1 MKKFIV
7 FLIIVVLFDS
17 CVKDKP
23 KVNIQ
28 PEINVSSNNKILVI
42 NEGPFQNGNGSI
54 SLYDATTG
62 SVIENYY
69 KNQNDEELGN
79 IVQSLSFINGKY
91 YIVVNN
97 SNKVVV
103 CDNQFKKISQI
114 GELNSPRRIISI
126 SNQKAYISDLYANA
140 ISIIDLNQNKK
151 VGSISCFG
159 KTEQMEMLYG
169 KVYVTNT
176 DKKYVY
182 VINASTDSIED
193 SVFVG
198 LNASSLIIDKNDKLW
213 VLSSGSGTGEVAR
226 LSKLNPAS
234 NRTEVIYDFNKSDS
248 PYNLCLNKT
257 KDTLYYLN
265 NGVFRMPIESTA
277 LMNTPIIPKGT
288 KNFYGL
294 GVNPKDYS
302 IYVSDAL
309 DYMQKSNCY
318 IYDVNGNQ
326 KSFFKAG
333 IISNGFY
340 FE

>member
-1 MKKFIV
+1 MKKFFV
-7 FLIIVVLFDS
+7 FLISVVLFDS

-28 PEINVSSNNKILVI
+28 PEINVSSNNKIFVI
-42 NEGPFQNGNGSI
+42 NEGPFQAGNGSI
-54 SLYDATTG
+54 SLYDGATG
-62 SVIENYY
+62 SVVEDYY

-114 GELNSPRRIISI
+114 GELSSPRRIISI
-126 SNQKAYISDLYANA
+126 SNQKAYVSDLYANA
-140 ISIIDLNQNKK
+140 IGIIDLNQNKK

-182 VINASTDSIED
+182 VINASSDLIED

-198 LNASSLIIDKNDKLW
+198 LNASSLTIDKNDKLW
-213 VLSSGSGTGEVAR
+213 VLSSGEGTGEAAR
-226 LSKLNPAS
+226 LSKVNPA
-234 NRTEVIYDFNKSDS
+234 NNKTEVFYEFNNSDS

-265 NGVFRMPIESTA
+265 NGVCRMPIESTA

-294 GVNPKDYS
+294 GINPNDYS

-309 DYMQKSNCY
+309 DYMQKSNIY